1 MMIIK
6 KLSEM
11 IGEEI
16 SDADKY
22 ISCALKHKD
31 ENPQLA
37 ETFFRL
43 SLEEM
48 QHMSLLHDQVTRI
61 IE

>member
-6 KLSEM
+6 RLSEM

-22 ISCALKHKD
+22 VSCALKHKE

-43 SLEEM
+43 SLEGC
-48 QHMSLLHDQVTRI
+48 ST
-61 IE
+61 